1 MGNAQS
7 NVRLAPRGG
16 QAVSYESPLPSVYI
30 ANTITVGVEA
40 DGPALL
46 LPSSVLYPRGV
57 QAISEE
63 QASQKQPVPR
73 ADFARVDDA
82 AAPQLYAQCLE
93 RAQRNPAIAAMKAK
107 SYAELRAGSGMRL
120 LDVGCGIG
128 GDVRALAELVGSEG
142 AAVGIDNSER
152 LLEVARQRSADDQ
165 YVCEYY
171 HGDMH
176 HLPFAENSFDGCRT
190 ERVLIH
196 SSAPRD
202 VVGEIVRVM
211 KPRGRIVLLEP
222 DLESVKLALSDRTL
236 ARRWTNWHCD
246 SVRSGT
252 IGRYLAGMLVELELR
267 DIQVTPEV
275 RIDRDGSLDSFSRL
289 MRLAVA
295 QHVFTSEESTQLEG
309 DVARRIAD
317 RQYFEYGVFFLVS
330 AEKA

>member
-16 QAVSYESPLPSVYI
+16 QAVSYESPLHFVYI

-46 LPSSVLYPRGV
+46 LPSSVLCPRGV

-82 AAPQLYAQCLE
+82 AAPQLYAQYLE

-107 SYAELRAGSGMRL
+107 SYAELRAGSGMHL

-128 GDVRALAELVGSEG
+128 GDVRAL
-142 AAVGIDNSER
+142 
-152 LLEVARQRSADDQ
+152 
-165 YVCEYY
+165 
-171 HGDMH
+171 
-176 HLPFAENSFDGCRT
+176 
-190 ERVLIH
+190 
-196 SSAPRD
+196 
-202 VVGEIVRVM
+202 
-211 KPRGRIVLLEP
+211 LEP
-222 DLESVKLALSDRTL
+222 DLESVKLALSGRTL

-246 SVRSGT
+246 SVRCGT

-267 DIQVTPEV
+267 DIRVTPDV
-275 RIDRDGSLDSFSRL
+275 HIDRDGSLDSFRRL

-295 QHVFTSEESTQLEG
+295 QHVFTSEESTQLEE